1 MKIRLVKTGRN
12 EFQISVIQSFDC
24 SLCHLVHL
32 YKPLWLDHR
41 LYRCAAAVMSSNA
54 VVVRNYFYQKS
65 KFFQIC
71 YHCLTCFVTVH
82 TSVFSTKLVDG
93 RIVIHNVDLFQIVT
107 ASNLKVV
114 RVMGRCDLYTSC
126 SEFFVY
132 IFIGD
137 HRNLSVCERKLQ
149 HLADEILVA
158 LIFRIYGNSSI
169 TQQGFRTCSCNL
181 YETSLFPYDRVIN
194 VPEKSVLILM
204 LNLCIRDG
212 SLAYRTPVDD
222 SGTFIDIAFFI

>member
-1 MKIRLVKTGRN
+1 MKVSLVKTGRN
-12 EFQISVIQSFDC
+12 KFQISVIQCFDRC
-24 SLCHLVHL
+24 LCHLVHL
-32 YKPLWLDHR
+32 YKPLWFDHR
-41 LYRCAAAVMSSNA
+41 LYGCTAAVMCSNT
-54 VVVRNYFYQKS
+54 VIVGNYFYQKS

-71 YHCLTCFVTVH
+71 NHCLTCFIAIH
-82 TSVFSTKLVDG
+82 TCVFTAKFVDCC
-93 RIVIHNVDLFQIVT
+93 IIIHDVDLFQIVT

-181 YETSLFPYDRVIN
+181 YETSLFPCDRVIN

-222 SGTFIDIAFFI
+222 SGTFVDIAFFI

>member
-1 MKIRLVKTGRN
+1 MKISLVKTGRN
-12 EFQISVIQSFDC
+12 EFQISVIQCFDRSF
-24 SLCHLVHL
+24 CHLIHL
-32 YKPLWLDHR
+32 YKPLWFDHWF
-41 LYRCAAAVMSSNA
+41 YGCTTTVMRSNA
-54 VVVRNYFYQKS
+54 VIVRNYFYQKS
-65 KFFQIC
+65 KCIQIC
-71 YHCLTCFVTVH
+71 YHCLTCFITVH
-82 TSVFSTKLVDG
+82 TGVFSAKFIDSCIIIQDVDF
-93 RIVIHNVDLFQIVT
+93 FQIVT
-107 ASNLKVV
+107 ASNLEVI
-114 RVMGRCDLYTSC
+114 RVMSRCNLYTSC

-149 HLADEILVA
+149 HLADEIPVA

-181 YETSLFPYDRVIN
+181 YETSLFPYDRVID
-194 VPEKSVLILM
+194 VPEESILILM

-222 SGTFIDIAFFI
+222 SGTFVDIAFFI